1 MKEKV
6 NRQAAIAKIIKKHQV
21 FTQDGLLKHLKH
33 AGIRVT
39 QATLS
44 RDIQEMGV
52 IQVPGLSGR
61 YYQMPSAANIPVAPA
76 ELIRR
81 FNGYVATIKHA
92 GNLIVV
98 TTLPGEASG
107 AARLVDG
114 LNFREVLGTVAGDD
128 TFLIVAD
135 SNKSVN
141 KILKTL
147 TPTNT
152 VGIRDSKSLRS

>member
-1 MKEKV
+1 MKEKL
-6 NRQAAIAKIIKKHQV
+6 NRQSEIAKIIKKHQV

-44 RDIQEMGV
+44 RDIAEMGIV
-52 IQVPGLSGR
+52 QVPGLAGR
-61 YYQMPSAANIPVAPA
+61 YYQMPSAVNVPVAPA

-81 FNGYVATIKHA
+81 FGSYVATIKHS

-107 AARLVDG
+107 AARLVDE
-114 LNFREVLGTVAGDD
+114 LNFKEILGTIAGDD
-128 TFLIVAD
+128 TVLIVAD
-135 SNKSVN
+135 GNKSVS
-141 KILKTL
+141 KIMSVLK
-147 TPTNT
+147 
-152 VGIRDSKSLRS
+152 VK

>member
-1 MKEKV
+1 MKEKL
-6 NRQAAIAKIIKKHQV
+6 NRQAAIAKIIQKHQV
-21 FTQDGLLKHLKH
+21 FTQDGLLKHLKRN
-33 AGIRVT
+33 GIRVT

-44 RDIQEMGV
+44 RDIQDMGIV
-52 IQVPGLSGR
+52 QVPGLSGR

-147 TPTNT
+147 K
-152 VGIRDSKSLRS
+152 GE

>member
-1 MKEKV
+1 MKRKLA
-6 NRQAAIAKIIKKHQV
+6 RQSQIAEIIRLNQI
-21 FTQDGLLKHLKH
+21 FTQDELLKHLKQK
-33 AGIRVT
+33 GIKVT

-44 RDIQEMGV
+44 RDIAEMGL
-52 IQVPGLSGR
+52 IQVSGLAGR
-61 YYQMPSAANIPVAPA
+61 YYQMPSAANVPATPA

-81 FNGYVATIKHA
+81 FGGYVASIKHS

-114 LNFREVLGTVAGDD
+114 LNLKEVLGTVAGDD

-135 SNKSVN
+135 GNKSVN

-147 TPTNT
+147 
-152 VGIRDSKSLRS
+152 KA

>member
-1 MKEKV
+1 MKEKLT
-6 NRQAAIAKIIKKHQV
+6 RQAAIAKIIKKHQV

-44 RDIQEMGV
+44 RDIQEMGIV
-52 IQVPGLSGR
+52 QVPGLSGR
-61 YYQMPSAANIPVAPA
+61 YYQLPSAANIPRWSGA

-114 LNFREVLGTVAGDD
+114 LNFREVLGTIAGDD
-128 TFLIVAD
+128 TFLIVVD

-147 TPTNT
+147 
-152 VGIRDSKSLRS
+152 KA

>member
-1 MKEKV
+1 MKGKL

-33 AGIRVT
+33 NGIRVT

-44 RDIQEMGV
+44 RDIAEMGIV
-52 IQVPGLSGR
+52 QVPGLTGR
-61 YYQMPSAANIPVAPA
+61 YYQLPSAANVPVAPA
-76 ELIRR
+76 ELILR
-81 FNGYVATIKHA
+81 FNAYVATIKHS

-128 TFLIVAD
+128 TFLIVA
-135 SNKSVN
+135 SNKQSVN
-141 KILKTL
+141 KIL
-147 TPTNT
+147 
-152 VGIRDSKSLRS
+152 SLIKPRIAGL

>member
-1 MKEKV
+1 MKEKL

-44 RDIQEMGV
+44 RDIQDMGIV
-52 IQVPGLSGR
+52 QVPGLSGR
-61 YYQMPSAANIPVAPA
+61 YYQMPSAANVPVAPA

-135 SNKSVN
+135 SKKSV
-141 KILKTL
+141 KKVLATL
-147 TPTNT
+147 NNS
-152 VGIRDSKSLRS
+152 VKS